1 MTRVSLS
8 FASNGQSIKLPEQAT
23 IRRQC
28 KNRKRACG
36 RQRTHHQPPAAQVW
50 DSFFTAGSGVSED
63 FMAERETAVQ
73 PEREQL

>member
-8 FASNGQSIKLPEQAT
+8 FAADGQSVRLPEQAQFGGHVKT
-23 IRRQC
+23 VDVRVVGNERIIS
-28 KNRKRACG
+28 
-36 RQRTHHQPPAAQVW
+36 PAAQVW
-50 DSFFTAGSGVSED
+50 DSFFAAGSCVSED

>member
-8 FASNGQSIKLPEQAT
+8 FASNGQSIKLPEQAQFGGNVKT
-23 IRRQC
+23 VNVRVVGNERIIS
-28 KNRKRACG
+28 
-36 RQRTHHQPPAAQVW
+36 PAAQVW